1 MAVAD
6 LTRRQVADETVRA
19 VVLGLW
25 RYQVTDNDYLR
36 STRENYVDKYCRASR
51 LAYDVELHDVCGVS
65 AHQRTQLRCAVSS
78 TIYDDVRKG
87 VLVPGHVIEISGWKL
102 VYDDTQVSSSLLTV
116 IQAVRHAS
124 GACTCGVREHNE
136 LPSLARVS
144 APSLIGQRALC
155 YNAWTRED
163 PVGPKR
169 LVGEE
174 SRSSFTAT
182 ARVEVTALL
191 RGRLLINDLQLG
203 REKKLICGRVMMKE
217 RLATYVPSKKPEK
230 YPYILHI
237 LLADESGAVHVFF
250 WHQMALAC
258 VSSVRESDVLVCRNF
273 KVKIYHRD
281 RDAVEVAL
289 DPCSD
294 PTDHIHV
301 LPETL
306 CPTALLD
313 RLPRLDDNFR
323 TLSSLQR
330 QRRQSVPLNE
340 EFSVAALIV
349 YVCPWQRYR
358 DVSVPEEFFQTR
370 LLAVRDE
377 SSDQLLLLRVYAFSD
392 EKLFYGL
399 RAGQLLVTTHLCVGR
414 VGSDDAFQ
422 YDGPGRFDELMV
434 VTTSCSSQL
443 YTFEQSDT
451 TDVTFTASVLQ
462 SRFCRHD
469 KVLKSAHWLDGAD
482 SVRVMSPPVECKDLC
497 FDRLIPLPV
506 PLDIS
511 HQQLHDIIQLRNNFE
526 IVSSE
531 DLARVISALDY
542 RESKVVIFH
551 ATLASISFSCTM
563 QHQQQVHGA
572 AQPTAAASAVATSAQ
587 ASAADQLAEQT
598 HSANNST
605 TAAEAASQ
613 APGMHTALPHRR
625 RRRFIAASSDDSEDN
640 TARHRSVH
648 GRPPPPAAAADN
660 VHIDHSHAYG
670 TRVTA
675 HAESQGTRATAH
687 AESQGTRATAH
698 AESQGTRATA
708 HAESGFS
715 EMRDSEQML
724 SNERRNP
731 LAVQP

>member
-434 VTTSCSSQL
+434 VTTSCSSQVL
-443 YTFEQSDT
+443 YCDPC
-451 TDVTFTASVLQ
+451 V
-462 SRFCRHD
+462 C
-469 KVLKSAHWLDGAD
+469 
-482 SVRVMSPPVECKDLC
+482 VRVCANKMSW
-497 FDRLIPLPV
+497 
-506 PLDIS
+506 
-511 HQQLHDIIQLRNNFE
+511 
-526 IVSSE
+526 
-531 DLARVISALDY
+531 
-542 RESKVVIFH
+542 
-551 ATLASISFSCTM
+551 
-563 QHQQQVHGA
+563 
-572 AQPTAAASAVATSAQ
+572 
-587 ASAADQLAEQT
+587 
-598 HSANNST
+598 
-605 TAAEAASQ
+605 
-613 APGMHTALPHRR
+613 
-625 RRRFIAASSDDSEDN
+625 
-640 TARHRSVH
+640 
-648 GRPPPPAAAADN
+648 PA
-660 VHIDHSHAYG
+660 
-670 TRVTA
+670 
-675 HAESQGTRATAH
+675 
-687 AESQGTRATAH
+687 
-698 AESQGTRATA
+698 
-708 HAESGFS
+708 
-715 EMRDSEQML
+715 
-724 SNERRNP
+724 
-731 LAVQP
+731 